1 MSTVLNRYANQ
12 DLFIAKNHHQVL
24 GDFVSRSEGDE
35 RPFSRQV
42 DAWWAAM
49 TLGVRQ
55 GRRTPLPPE
64 VTKFNDGGILSS
76 DPWRITH
83 LELLAIAEAGPEV
96 LERPPEVI
104 RIASEYAHTGFPDL
118 LNHLVG
124 QVEPTLNL
132 MMRLDELAGASGG
145 STASPNAVG

>member
-1 MSTVLNRYANQ
+1 MTTVFNRYANQ
-12 DLFIAKNHHQVL
+12 DLFVARSHHQVL
-24 GDFVSRSEGDE
+24 RDFVRGAEGDE

-49 TLGVRQ
+49 TLGVRRGQ
-55 GRRTPLPPE
+55 RTPLPAE

-83 LELLAIAEAGPEV
+83 LELLALAEAGPEV
-96 LERPPEVI
+96 LERPAEVI

-124 QVEPTLNL
+124 QVEPILNL
-132 MMRLDELAGASGG
+132 MLQLDEMEDANTGDAG
-145 STASPNAVG
+145 SP